1 MMNLVMS
8 IIGWSGVLFCTMG
21 YLFLSM
27 KLIRADSLAFQALNI
42 LGGLCLAITA
52 LDTHDL
58 PNAAANVL
66 WMSIGLYALSRQFS
80 KREQKQ
86 P

>member
-1 MMNLVMS
+1 MKLAMS
-8 IIGWSGVLFCTMG
+8 IIGWSGVVFCTLG
-21 YLFLSM
+21 YLLLSM
-27 KLIRADSLAFQALNI
+27 KLIRADSLSFQALNI
-42 LGGLCLAITA
+42 LGGLCLSVTA

-58 PNAAANVL
+58 PNAAANLL
-66 WMSIGLYALSRQFS
+66 WMSIGLYALSKQFS

>member
-1 MMNLVMS
+1 MMNLVMT
-8 IIGWSGVLFCTMG
+8 IIGWSGVIFCTLG

-27 KLIRADSLAFQALNI
+27 KLIRADSVSFQALNI
-42 LGGLCLAITA
+42 MGGLCLAVTA

-66 WMSIGLYALSRQFS
+66 WMSIGLFALSRQFS

>member
-1 MMNLVMS
+1 MS
-8 IIGWSGVLFCTMG
+8 IIGWSGVVFCTLA

-27 KLIRADSLAFQALNI
+27 KLIRSDSFSFQALNI

-52 LDTHDL
+52 LNTNDL
-58 PNAAANVL
+58 PNAVANVL
-66 WMSIGLYALSRQFS
+66 WMSIGLYALSKQFS
-80 KREQKQ
+80 KQEQKQ